1 MQVTISD
8 SIKYI
13 GVDDRDLDLFESQYV
28 VPDGV
33 SYNSYLILDE
43 KTALMDTVDARGM
56 KEWEQNLQTALGGR
70 KLDYLVISHLEPDHA
85 GSIGRLMELYPDV
98 VIVGNAKTF
107 NMLPQ
112 FFNISLERR
121 RFSFTWFAY
130 AEFLYGTYGA
140 LAGSY
145 GDL

>member
-43 KTALMDTVDARGM
+43 KTVLMDTVDARGM
-56 KEWEQNLQTALGGR
+56 QQWEQNLR
-70 KLDYLVISHLEPDHA
+70 KHSET
-85 GSIGRLMELYPDV
+85 
-98 VIVGNAKTF
+98 GNWII
-107 NMLPQ
+107 L
-112 FFNISLERR
+112 
-121 RFSFTWFAY
+121 
-130 AEFLYGTYGA
+130 
-140 LAGSY
+140 
-145 GDL
+145 